1 MSETD
6 IRDFDE
12 EPGESPSL
20 FSLELCDKIKSNL
33 GFHLIDH

>member
-20 FSLELCDKIKSNL
+20 FSFELCDEIISNFR
-33 GFHLIDH
+33 FHLIDH